1 MAPNS
6 WGQGRE
12 VGPLRLSIS
21 GGLRVVH
28 GLPGVAV
35 QRPGTGQNKSSIT
48 GEKQLCLTLAS
59 LSRGLVPGARIRHL
73 PCMSPVCGADLAA

>member
-48 GEKQLCLTLAS
+48 GEKPAVPDVGFAFQGARARGPHPPPTLYE
-59 LSRGLVPGARIRHL
+59 PGAR
-73 PCMSPVCGADLAA
+73 S

>member
-48 GEKQLCLTLAS
+48 GERQLCLPLAS
-59 LSRGLVPGARIRHL
+59 PSRGLVSGTSIRHL
-73 PCMSPVCGADLAA
+73 PRMSPVRGTDLAG